1 MLPSERVDERRE
13 ALRDVVVAEEPA
25 HDVGVLALD
34 EGVVGGAPRTRLGE
48 VPDVQLVEQR
58 GHGVVDVLGVVVGVE
73 TEDDEREQAEQ
84 GREQRR
90 EEALGDR
97 LDGAD
102 ELVLGDLVDD
112 VDQVHALGAVAVAL
126 VNGVD
131 AQEAGQT
138 VRLRRP
144 ALAHRHSRR
153 LRPLDHR
160 APRPVGPGTPQVVD
174 VAGRD
179 PGEPLEAYVAEDLV
193 LAAEYHPRREPG
205 HLAEVRVHPGQ

>member
-1 MLPSERVDERRE
+1 ME
-13 ALRDVVVAEEPA
+13 AD
-25 HDVGVLALD
+25 
-34 EGVVGGAPRTRLGE
+34 
-48 VPDVQLVEQR
+48 
-58 GHGVVDVLGVVVGVE
+58 
-73 TEDDEREQAEQ
+73 DDEREQAEQ
-84 GREQRR
+84 TVEHRHQ
-90 EEALGDR
+90 EALGDR
-97 LDGAD
+97 HDGAD
-102 ELVLGDLVDD
+102 ELVLRDLVDD
-112 VDQVHALGAVAVAL
+112 VDQVHALGAIAVAL

-160 APRPVGPGTPQVVD
+160 ALRPVGPGTPQVVD